1 MNRFE
6 RQSEQTRRRSLQ
18 NSMLL
23 WSTGGIL
30 LIAVLVLLGFSSGAN
45 QEFWKGAAIVVAAV
59 FLLIVRQVGRRLKV
73 SRSKAAKPDDQSMLH
88 LD

>member
-30 LIAVLVLLGFSSGAN
+30 LIAVLALLGFSTGAN
-45 QEFWKGAAIVVAAV
+45 REFWKGAAIVVAV
-59 FLLIVRQVGRRLKV
+59 FLLIVRQVGRRIKV
-73 SRSKAAKPDDQSMLH
+73 SRSKAAKPDDRSMLH

>member
-30 LIAVLVLLGFSSGAN
+30 LIAVLALLGYSGGAN
-45 QEFWKGAAIVVAAV
+45 QEFWKGAAVVVAI
-59 FLLIVRQVGRRLKV
+59 FLLIVRQVGRRIKAG
-73 SRSKAAKPDDQSMLH
+73 RSKAAKPDDRSMLH

>member
-30 LIAVLVLLGFSSGAN
+30 LVAVLALLGFSSGAN
-45 QEFWKGAAIVVAAV
+45 QEFWKGAAIIVAV
-59 FLLIVRQVGRRLKV
+59 FLLIVRQVGRRIKIN
-73 SRSKAAKPDDQSMLH
+73 RSKAAKPDDQSMLH

>member
-6 RQSEQTRRRSLQ
+6 QQAEQTRRSSLR

-23 WSTGGIL
+23 WSIGGIL
-30 LIAVLVLLGFSSGAN
+30 LVGILALLGYSTGAN
-45 QEFWKGAAIVVAAV
+45 QEFWKGAAIVVAV
-59 FLLIVRQVGRRLKV
+59 LLLILRQVGRRL
-73 SRSKAAKPDDQSMLH
+73 RSSNAKAVKPDEKSMLH